1 MTSHAPRAYNDHSMP
16 AQLDDHFTLGLP
28 LGRNA
33 AGAVW
38 QGEDKRDE
46 RTVAIAMVDLEDV
59 EDKALGRRLSTRFR
73 RDLELLRKVDHPNVA
88 RVTEVGR
95 DAEGRPFAAMEF
107 VEGENLGD
115 WLREERTGAARV
127 AVGDGLLSG
136 LEAAHRVGV
145 THGDLE
151 PGNVL
156 VTGEGV
162 PKVIGFGL
170 NRALARQAEPGWD
183 TNSGV
188 ARSLSY
194 RAPEQARGTGGT
206 RTDVYALGLLLH
218 QLLLDRLPHEPG
230 GSKGLPEAIG
240 VVLRKAL
247 ATDPAERHVSVWA
260 MRKAWGDAITESR
273 EAIDGATKGFGELDA
288 EPTRGGVVVDEPS
301 IVISD
306 DLGATDAVSAGV
318 QVPEEEPPVVA
329 AGVAVP
335 RSDPPIPQR
344 GDSTLAGLGAPA
356 PAVAEDDL
364 RSVASESINPRPG
377 PPAAPSKRIDAS
389 ASPVEDASASSGRPS
404 EPGMRISLT
413 DVEIE
418 PSPPQ
423 HSAPPPPPP
432 ASHAS
437 PRSDAPPVSLSP
449 LSSEVRPIEEEP
461 PKAFPWPAVVIVLLV
476 LGAGYFAFREQGDD
490 AERRAVIEDPPPV
503 PIAEVAPEPEPVV
516 GPPVRLTLHDLPE
529 ESQVTIDGIQVALQG
544 ESVSFPNDGR
554 PHALEVRS
562 EGKLPWRQVLA
573 AESPL
578 DLLVVAEPDPDAME
592 AEIEPDVE
600 LEVEP
605 EEVAAP
611 DPQPERPRVTEMR
624 TTPRAPRVRTPATM
638 TTSAMAGRPSISRNP
653 GF

>member
-1 MTSHAPRAYNDHSMP
+1 MP

-46 RTVAIAMVDLEDV
+46 SMVAIAMVDLEEV
-59 EDKALGRRLSTRFR
+59 PDKALGRRLSTRFR

-107 VEGENLGD
+107 VDGENLGD
-115 WLREERTGAARV
+115 WLREDRTGAQRV
-127 AVGDGLLSG
+127 TIADGLLAG
-136 LEAAHRVGV
+136 IEAAHRVGV

-156 VTGEGV
+156 ITNEGV

-183 TNSGV
+183 ANSGV

-218 QLLLDRLPHEPG
+218 RLLLDRLPHEPG
-230 GSKGLPEAIG
+230 GSRGLPEAIG
-240 VVLRKAL
+240 TVVRKAL
-247 ATDPAERHVSVWA
+247 ANDPAERHVSVWA
-260 MRKAWGDAITESR
+260 MRKAWGDAVTESR
-273 EAIDGATKGFGELDA
+273 AAVDAATKGFGELDA

-301 IVISD
+301 VVIAD
-306 DLGATDAVSAGV
+306 DLPAVSSGV
-318 QVPEEEPPVVA
+318 EVPEEDLSVA
-329 AGVAVP
+329 AGVAIP
-335 RSDPPIPQR
+335 RSDPPLPKR
-344 GDSTLAGLGAPA
+344 GDATLPGFGAPD
-356 PAVAEDDL
+356 PHDPSEDL
-364 RSVASESINPRPG
+364 RAIAKESINPRPG
-377 PPAAPSKRIDAS
+377 PPAAPPKRLDVPS
-389 ASPVEDASASSGRPS
+389 DESSGRPS

-418 PSPPQ
+418 PPVPSTPPM

-432 ASHAS
+432 ASHPPRPSAAPIS
-437 PRSDAPPVSLSP
+437 PM
-449 LSSEVRPIEEEP
+449 SSTRPQERPEEP

-476 LGAGYFAFREQGDD
+476 LGAGYFAYREQGDD
-490 AERRAVIEDPPPV
+490 AERRAVLEDPAPLPPV
-503 PIAEVAPEPEPVV
+503 EVEPLPEPVV
-516 GPPVRLTLHDLPE
+516 GPPVGVTLHDLPAGSE
-529 ESQVTIDGIQVALQG
+529 VTIDGVAVDVVDDR
-544 ESVSFPNDGR
+544 VSFPNDGR
-554 PHALEVRS
+554 AHALEVRA
-562 EGKLPWRQVLA
+562 EGRLPWRQVLA
-573 AESPL
+573 TESAL
-578 DLLVVAEPDPDAME
+578 DLLVVSDPDPDAVE
-592 AEIEPDVE
+592 EVEEELAAPEE
-600 LEVEP
+600 LE
-605 EEVAAP
+605 EESVATVA
-611 DPQPERPRVTEMR
+611 DPPRVTEMR
-624 TTPRAPRVRTPATM
+624 TQRPATM
-638 TTSAMAGRPSISRNP
+638 RSTTMESAMTTAMRPSIRLDP